1 MADQGASAAVDTSS
15 LALKTEVPAPA
26 NVAPKGE
33 ARSAATGA
41 QSMKYALE
49 DHQHP
54 RLTSA
59 TIVTLDGTNT
69 ATVTFTRTF
78 AAEPSIDLTPIAP
91 GGTQPV
97 ILQVD
102 SWIQDG
108 GGLYTGCVIRGYRMN
123 TLPASLTLLT
133 ALVNFSV
140 SSGSASGVRVSVIA
154 LQNST
159 V

>member
-1 MADQGASAAVDTSS
+1 MTQATSVPPPMPADSTPSSESRMGAVGSQS
-15 LALKTEVPAPA
+15 ERY
-26 NVAPKGE
+26 
-33 ARSAATGA
+33 ARA
-41 QSMKYALE
+41 

-59 TIVTLDGTNT
+59 TTHTLDASGL

-78 AAEPSIDLTPIAP
+78 ATEPAVDLTPIAP

-102 SWIQDG
+102 SWIMSG
-108 GGLYTGCVIRGYRMN
+108 GTYTGCVVKGYRLN
-123 TLPASLTLLT
+123 TLPATLTLLT
-133 ALVNFSV
+133 ALVNFSI
-140 SSGSASGVRVSVIA
+140 SSGSVNGVRVSVIA
-154 LQNST
+154 LQNSA

>member
-1 MADQGASAAVDTSS
+1 MSQSTSVPPPMPADT
-15 LALKTEVPAPA
+15 AP
-26 NVAPKGE
+26 PGE
-33 ARSAATGA
+33 SRTGA
-41 QSMKYALE
+41 VGATSDRFARA

-78 AAEPSIDLTPIAP
+78 AVEPSIDLTPIAP

-102 SWIQDG
+102 SWVQDG

-123 TLPASLTLLT
+123 TLPATLTLLT

-154 LQNST
+154 LQNSA

>member
-1 MADQGASAAVDTSS
+1 MPSFAPPVDTSD
-15 LALKTEVPAPA
+15 LAKKSDVPAA
-26 NVAPKGE
+26 ATTAPKGE
-33 ARSAATGA
+33 ARSAGIGA

-59 TIVTLDGTNT
+59 TIVTLDATNT

-78 AAEPSIDLTPIAP
+78 AVEPSIDLTPIAP

-102 SWIQDG
+102 SWVQDG

-123 TLPASLTLLT
+123 TLPATLTLLT

-154 LQNST
+154 LQNSA

>member
-1 MADQGASAAVDTSS
+1 M
-15 LALKTEVPAPA
+15 
-26 NVAPKGE
+26 
-33 ARSAATGA
+33 A
-41 QSMKYALE
+41 QSTSVPPPMPADTTPSSE
-49 DHQHP
+49 SRNGAVGATSDRFARADHQHP

-59 TIVTLDGTNT
+59 TIATLDGANT
-69 ATVTFTRTF
+69 ATVNFTRTF
-78 AAEPSIDLTPIAP
+78 AVEPSIDLTPIAP

-123 TLPASLTLLT
+123 TLPATITLLT

-154 LQNST
+154 LQNSA

>member
-1 MADQGASAAVDTSS
+1 MGDSVYSGDFAAKSDI
-15 LALKTEVPAPA
+15 PAPA
-26 NVAPKGE
+26 NTAPKSE
-33 ARSAATGA
+33 ARNAGIGA
-41 QSMKYALE
+41 QAMKYALE

-59 TIVTLDGTNT
+59 TIVTLDGANT
-69 ATVTFTRTF
+69 ATVNFTRTF
-78 AAEPSIDLTPIAP
+78 AVEPSIDLTPIAP

-102 SWIQDG
+102 SWITDG
-108 GGLYTGCVIRGYRMN
+108 SGLYTGCVIRGYRMN
-123 TLPASLTLLT
+123 TLPATIALLT
-133 ALVNFSV
+133 ALISFSV

-154 LQNST
+154 LQNSA